1 MRTPLA
7 IPALCICVL
16 IGGLVG
22 HGWGQATTIDVE
34 AESKLVKSVID
45 QTVKATNSRDL
56 KLVLAQYADDARI
69 DSKAAGG
76 KVSKHDYELVL
87 SQIFQRGSISSVG
100 NSGLKVSLVDATHAM
115 AESTLYIKLKTGV
128 SIVSPY
134 EWKLEKRDGRWLIVE
149 TTYK

>member
-22 HGWGQATTIDVE
+22 YAWAQATMDAE

-45 QTVKATNSRDL
+45 QMIKAVNSGDL
-56 KLVLAQYADDARI
+56 NLLLAQYADDAKI
-69 DSKAAGG
+69 DSRAAGA
-76 KVSKHDYELVL
+76 KVSKRGYAEAM
-87 SQIFQRGSISSVG
+87 SRNFQQGSILSTRYT
-100 NSGLKVSLVDATHAM
+100 GLKITFVDATHAV
-115 AESTLYIKLKTGV
+115 AEGTLQVTLKGGGGFV
-128 SIVSPY
+128 SRH

-149 TTYK
+149 TNYK

>member
-1 MRTPLA
+1 LA

-56 KLVLAQYADDARI
+56 NLVMAQYADDAKI
-69 DSKAAGG
+69 DSKAVGG
-76 KVSKHDYELVL
+76 KVSKHVYAQAL

-100 NSGLKVSLVDATHAM
+100 YSGLKVSIVDATHAM
-115 AESTLYIKLKTGV
+115 AAGTLYIKLKAGG

-149 TTYK
+149 TNHK